1 MNNELA
7 NYNLILN
14 VINAV
19 NSPLHCVLCTET
31 GRVLCL
37 TNTYKTALAIST
49 IQNTKLWRDLHLTH
63 KIPVEINLNL
73 PQKYVF
79 DISSQFFRKQGVPS
93 NDLYK
98 YVLISEKAAALD
110 QLFRLLSEEL
120 NPEDDIDPTIIM
132 LKKAR
137 WDATERMRQ
146 NFTRQ
151 ILLCE
156 TLSELNMVYE
166 EMNREASIYGNF

>member
-1 MNNELA
+1 MNNELV

-14 VINAV
+14 VVNAV
-19 NSPLHCVLCTET
+19 NSPLHSVICTET

-63 KIPVEINLNL
+63 KIPVDINLNL
-73 PQKYVF
+73 PQQFVF
-79 DISSQFFRKQGVPS
+79 DVSSQFFKKQGIPGS
-93 NDLYK
+93 DLHK
-98 YVLISEKAAALD
+98 YILISEKAACLD
-110 QLFRLLSEEL
+110 QLFRLLSEDL
-120 NPEDDIDPTIIM
+120 NPTDDTDETIIM
-132 LKKAR
+132 LKQAR
-137 WDATERMRQ
+137 WDENERMRLK
-146 NFTRQ
+146 FKRQ

-156 TLSELNMVYE
+156 TLSELNAVYE